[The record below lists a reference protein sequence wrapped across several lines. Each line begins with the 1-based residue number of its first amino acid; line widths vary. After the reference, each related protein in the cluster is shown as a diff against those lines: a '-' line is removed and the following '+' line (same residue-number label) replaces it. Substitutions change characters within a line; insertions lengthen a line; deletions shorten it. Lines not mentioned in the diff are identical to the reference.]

1 VCLIGLALHAHPR
14 FGLVLAANRDE
25 YFERAAAPLDW
36 WQPAQDDRRVLAG
49 RDLSAGGTWL
59 GVAPTGRIGA
69 LTNVRDPARHR
80 PGAPSRGALVPEW
93 LLSMEAVEALWPRL
107 ASRQCNPFNLI
118 GGDLGSGQWWWA
130 DDRSPTPR
138 PLGRGVYGLSNA
150 ALDVPWPKVQGLKD
164 AMHAALDESRDADT
178 LSERLFSALANRD
191 GADDAALP
199 DTGIG
204 LERERWLAPA
214 FIHTPD
220 GRYGTRC
227 STVLVGVRNATGWQL
242 VLTERTFDARGAV
255 CATHRVDWDWQGPG
269 SATPA
274 VRAVN

>member
-1 VCLIGLALHAHPR
+1 MCLIGLALAAHPR

-25 YFERAAAPLDW
+25 YFERAATPLDW
-36 WQPAQDDRRVLAG
+36 WQPACDARQVLAG

-59 GVAPTGRIGA
+59 GVAPSGRIAA

-93 LLSMEAVEALWPRL
+93 LLSTEAADALWPRL
-107 ASRQCNPFNLI
+107 AARQCNPFNLL
-118 GGDLGSGQWWWA
+118 GGDLGSGHWWWA

-150 ALDVPWPKVQGLKD
+150 ALDVPWPKVQGLKH
-164 AMHAALDESRDADT
+164 AIHAALDESRDADT

-214 FIHTPD
+214 FIRTPD
-220 GRYGTRC
+220 GRYGTRN
-227 STVLVGVRNATGWQL
+227 STVLVGVRNATGWHL
-242 VLTERTFDARGAV
+242 VMTERTFDPGGAV
-255 CATHRVDWDWQGPG
+255 RATHRVDWDWHGPG

-274 VRAVN
+274 VRAIS